1 VVPITITAADT
12 FCSSA
17 AFRTQDSSASDW
29 AADHCGLTDLT
40 AMADEDAGD
49 GAGLAGGDV
58 EREEVDKFECHGLQ
72 FFVQDLDQ
80 CEQARS
86 HDWPDEDAPQAHDM
100 KCADDADEG
109 Q

>member
-1 VVPITITAADT
+1 VVSITITAADT

-58 EREEVDKFECHGLQ
+58 EREEVDKFR
-72 FFVQDLDQ
+72 
-80 CEQARS
+80 RS
-86 HDWPDEDAPQAHDM
+86 SVMAFNSSFKIWINANRQEATIGPM
-100 KCADDADEG
+100 KMPHRPMT
-109 Q
+109 